1 MLVARQNLLFV
12 PFFLF
17 ATWLLLTRRTSFL
30 PHGFRYEATPSIL
43 DEASLAG
50 PASSTLGFG
59 GIMVVSGKG
68 SPRRSKLIQM
78 ANVTGLDLTIPDMPE
93 WSDDDIRSFTQAL
106 AYDGRETGRG
116 SKLSWLSH
124 NYVLEAFLKSDLETA
139 LIIEDDV
146 DWDIHLKNVQVPA
159 AAAAART
166 LFEPATSYWGNN
178 SAWDVMYLGHCGDW
192 FSRLQAGIGE
202 GHQYPENLTSRHHI
216 TFPDPSMPAND
227 SLHPM
232 TARFVTALRLPEH
245 TRALHRSAFPL
256 CTFGY
261 AVTKASARRIVEV
274 VAPITRPEHMAFD
287 MMMTTGCKARGLK
300 CYTLNPEIF
309 HHMPGDSLIKIQENK
324 TQAALPPVDA
334 AGLNQTLER
343 NESSNIGCGFWS
355 GAFDFGDDQNRLEM
369 LKEEVGRKGHCLK
382 PGRTDIDLFSVE
394 NRMAEEMK
402 LAVED
407 GELSASHVNVEL
419 ARGSGPS

>member
-1 MLVARQNLLFV
+1 
-12 PFFLF
+12 
-17 ATWLLLTRRTSFL
+17 
-30 PHGFRYEATPSIL
+30 
-43 DEASLAG
+43 
-50 PASSTLGFG
+50 
-59 GIMVVSGKG
+59 
-68 SPRRSKLIQM
+68 
-78 ANVTGLDLTIPDMPE
+78 
-93 WSDDDIRSFTQAL
+93 
-106 AYDGRETGRG
+106 
-116 SKLSWLSH
+116 
-124 NYVLEAFLKSDLETA
+124 
-139 LIIEDDV
+139 
-146 DWDIHLKNVQVPA
+146 
-159 AAAAART
+159 
-166 LFEPATSYWGNN
+166 
-178 SAWDVMYLGHCGDW
+178 
-192 FSRLQAGIGE
+192 
-202 GHQYPENLTSRHHI
+202 
-216 TFPDPSMPAND
+216 
-227 SLHPM
+227 
-232 TARFVTALRLPEH
+232 
-245 TRALHRSAFPL
+245 
-256 CTFGY
+256 
-261 AVTKASARRIVEV
+261 
-274 VAPITRPEHMAFD
+274 MAFD

-382 PGRTDIDLFSVE
+382 PGRTDIDLSSVE